1 MDARDILIK
10 PLVTEKTTALMEER
24 KYTFRVPLAATKVE
38 IRQAVEQI
46 FKVKVQAVN
55 TMRYEGKMKRLGR
68 TQGRRSDWKKAIV
81 TIAKDAK
88 EMTYL
93 EKGGKVKKIDKKYK
107 TSIEAFGA

>member
-24 KYTFRVPLAATKVE
+24 KYTVRVPLAATKVE

-81 TIAKDAK
+81 TLKPG
-88 EMTYL
+88 ET
-93 EKGGKVKKIDKKYK
+93 
-107 TSIEAFGA
+107 IELFEA